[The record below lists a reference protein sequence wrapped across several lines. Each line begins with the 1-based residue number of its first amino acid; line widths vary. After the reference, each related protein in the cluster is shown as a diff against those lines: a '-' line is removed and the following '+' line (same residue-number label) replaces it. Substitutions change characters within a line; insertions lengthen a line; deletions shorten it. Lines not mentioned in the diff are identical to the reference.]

1 MLERIKVLTLMQLKN
16 RKNKKVKSKTNTS
29 ISIIVQV
36 AVCALVTVGLY
47 FLLNYIRQ
55 LALIPIDENFFLFM
69 LFITQ
74 AISVLTCI
82 FGLTNVLYMSKDNS
96 VIFSLPAKPV
106 EIFIS
111 KLTVFYL
118 TEFKK
123 NLFFLLPFFL
133 AFGIVL
139 KLNFVFYIFVVFMIF
154 LLPFLPVF
162 IGAIFSFPLMYIK
175 KFIKIF
181 PIVKILLTLVIA
193 GLVIWLLVYIT
204 NIIPRPLNLLVI
216 YDKFFQFLQN
226 VILSVNAYSTIYE
239 VIANMML
246 GTSVGINILI
256 FLATLVVLAGLTIL
270 IGCLYFKIASQ
281 NFEHAIVIKK
291 KTHMKPSKSTFFAF
305 LKKEF
310 ILNMRNTETFISHIL
325 YVISLPVLL
334 YVVNEVISAINI
346 NLNGVAIAVAV
357 NIFIGL
363 LFLSSTN
370 TISASAITS
379 EGSEFGLIK
388 TAPSDTSK
396 ICYAKFTVNFLISFV
411 GIVAT
416 MIVLA
421 VTSNF
426 SSLSLIA
433 MFFTFIFTNTA
444 HMFWSLQID
453 LLHPRLVEYAS
464 SGNLRDNKNIGTC
477 ILIGLVIS
485 LIVAVIAYFCFK
497 GSNIINILKL
507 PLIAGLFFA
516 IRLYLFQVNLNV
528 YFNKIQM

>member
-1 MLERIKVLTLMQLKN
+1 MIERIKILTLMQLKN
-16 RKNKKVKSKTNTS
+16 RKNKRLKSKSNTA

-47 FLLNYIRQ
+47 YLINYIRQ
-55 LALIPIDENFFLFM
+55 LSLIPIDTNFFLFM

-74 AISVLTCI
+74 AISILTCI
-82 FGLTNVLYMSKDNS
+82 FGLTNFLYMSKDNS
-96 VIFSLPAKPV
+96 VIFSMPAKPA

-111 KLTVFYL
+111 KLAVFYI

-133 AFGIVL
+133 AFGFVL
-139 KLNFVFYIFVVFMIF
+139 KLDYVFYIFVVFLIF
-154 LLPFLPVF
+154 LLPLLPVF
-162 IGAIFSFPLMYIK
+162 IGAIFSFPLMYLK
-175 KFIKIF
+175 KLLKKV
-181 PIVKILLTLVIA
+181 PILKVLLALVIA

-216 YDKFFQFLQN
+216 YDKFFVFLKN
-226 VILSVNAYSTIYE
+226 VILSVNKFSLIYE

-246 GTSVGINILI
+246 GVNVGINILI
-256 FLATLVVLAGLTIL
+256 LLATLIVLAGLTLL
-270 IGCLYFKIASQ
+270 IGFLYFKIASQ
-281 NFEHAIVIKK
+281 NFEHSIKVK
-291 KTHMKPSKSTFFAF
+291 KREVKPSKNIFMTF

-325 YVISLPVLL
+325 YIISLPVLL
-334 YVVNEVISAINI
+334 YVVNEIISAINI

-363 LFLSSTN
+363 MFLTSTN
-370 TISASAITS
+370 TISASAITG
-379 EGSEFGLIK
+379 EGAEFGLIK

-396 ICYAKFTVNFLISFV
+396 ICYAKFTVNFVISFV
-411 GIVAT
+411 GIVAS

-421 VTSNF
+421 VTSSF
-426 SSLSLIA
+426 SSLSLLA
-433 MFFTFIFTNTA
+433 MFFTFVFVNTA

-453 LLHPRLVEYAS
+453 LLHPRLTEYAS
-464 SGNLRDNKNIGTC
+464 SGNMRDNKNIGTC
-477 ILIGLVIS
+477 ILIGVLIS
-485 LIVAVIAYFCFK
+485 IVVAMLAYFCFK
-497 GSNIINILKL
+497 GVNIINILKL

-516 IRLYLFQVNLNV
+516 LRLYLFQVNLKV